1 MSQQEQ
7 TIGTNNI
14 NKKLWAVSDFKI
26 ISETWDKHKTKDGS
40 LLKAR
45 VILTSVRLETSLNE
59 IEARVRAGEKPK
71 IGLTFRTKNFFEI
84 ESPPELR
91 GNPDTKQY
99 SNEELRASITETD
112 TDFNTIQ
119 QSWNSYELENGMTL
133 KIRISIVQLNKT
145 SKFDDRG
152 MPVYFVESSVELKTE
167 LPDHLKELA
176 QKIKKDAETLTF
188 KPVS

>member
-71 IGLTFRTKNFFEI
+71 IGLTFRTKNNIQTKSLEHQL
-84 ESPPELR
+84 LR
-91 GNPDTKQY
+91 PTQI
-99 SNEELRASITETD
+99 L
-112 TDFNTIQ
+112 
-119 QSWNSYELENGMTL
+119 TL
-133 KIRISIVQLNKT
+133 F
-145 SKFDDRG
+145 SKVG
-152 MPVYFVESSVELKTE
+152 IPTNLKM
-167 LPDHLKELA
+167 
-176 QKIKKDAETLTF
+176 
-188 KPVS
+188 V